1 MYNGRV
7 TEGEPSMPANLTP
20 QYLAAE
26 QQFKQATSI
35 PEKIEAL
42 EQMMALIPKHKGTEK
57 MQAALRQ
64 RMARLLEEKEKKY
77 GVSRAS
83 AMYAVPREGAGQAV
97 LIGAPNAGK
106 SSLLARLTKA
116 TPAIAD
122 YPFTTHLPQPGM
134 MPFEDIQ
141 IQLVDLPPIAPDVYK
156 PWIGSIVR
164 QADLVLLTAD
174 LGSDDVLEQL
184 DGVLKILED
193 SKIHL
198 VGGAT
203 PEPGATPPGVVF
215 CRTLLVANK
224 SDAVQAEETLG
235 ILRDLFQARFAVV
248 PTSTVTGEGLEELRR
263 VVFEGLNIIRIY
275 TKVPGKKLDPTAAPF
290 VLKKGGTVL
299 DAAGAIHRDL
309 IQTLCFARIW
319 SSPRS
324 THSVKYEGQRV
335 ERMHQLQDGD
345 ILELHK

>member
-1 MYNGRV
+1 
-7 TEGEPSMPANLTP
+7 MPANLTP
-20 QYLAAE
+20 QYLAAD
-26 QQFKQATSI
+26 QRFKQATSI

-42 EQMMALIPKHKGTEK
+42 EEMMALIPKHKGTEK

-64 RMARLLEEKEKKY
+64 RMARLLEEKEKRY
-77 GVSRAS
+77 GVSKAS
-83 AMYAVPREGAGQAV
+83 AMYSVPREGAGQAV

-122 YPFTTHLPQPGM
+122 YPFTTRLPQPGM
-134 MPFEDIQ
+134 MPYEEIQ
-141 IQLVDLPPIAPDVYK
+141 IQLVDLPPVAPEVYK

-174 LGSDDVLEQL
+174 LGSDDVLEQV

-198 VGGAT
+198 IGDAM
-203 PEPGATPPGVVF
+203 PEPSAAPPGVAF

-224 SDAVQAEETLG
+224 SDAVQAAETLE
-235 ILRDLFQARFAVV
+235 ILRDLFQPRFAVL
-248 PTSTVTGEGLEELRR
+248 PTSTVTGEGLEKLRR
-263 VVFEGLNIIRIY
+263 VVFERLEIIRIY
-275 TKVPGKKLDPTAAPF
+275 TKVPGKKLDPAAAPF
-290 VLKKGGTVL
+290 VLKRGSTVL

-309 IQTLCFARIW
+309 VHTLRFARIW

-324 THSVKYEGQRV
+324 EHSVKHEGQMV
-335 ERMHQLQDGD
+335 ERTHQLEDGD